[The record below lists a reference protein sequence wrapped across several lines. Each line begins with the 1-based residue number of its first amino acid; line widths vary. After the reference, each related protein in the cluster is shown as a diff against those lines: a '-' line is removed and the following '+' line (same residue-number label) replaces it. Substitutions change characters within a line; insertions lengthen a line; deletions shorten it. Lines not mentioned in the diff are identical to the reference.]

1 MPAVTAS
8 FGGLLLGLLVGLR
21 HAFEPDHLAAISN
34 LVVETRSARRGAL
47 LGAIW
52 GLGHT
57 LALVIVGLVM
67 IVAGTALPVSVAAA
81 FECAVA
87 VMLVV
92 LGVLGIRRALRD
104 GTTGTPRRHR
114 HGVLEHE
121 HALAAPHVHLGRATF
136 AWRPLAIGL
145 VHGLAGS
152 GALTAI
158 VFAELPDTTLRIA
171 YITLFGA
178 GSIAGMG
185 IASGL
190 AGASLGAFGG
200 ADLRRRLALAAGAVS
215 IVVGILWGLPFVR
228 ALAA

>member
-1 MPAVTAS
+1 MTAS
-8 FGGLLLGLLVGLR
+8 LGGLLLGLLVGLR

-34 LVVETRSARRGAL
+34 LVLETRSARRGAL

-57 LALVIVGLVM
+57 LALVLVGIVLM
-67 IVAGTALPVSVAAA
+67 VAGTALPVTIAAVFECGVAA
-81 FECAVA
+81 
-87 VMLVV
+87 MLVI
-92 LGVLGIRRALRD
+92 LGVRGIAGALRE
-104 GTTGTPRRHR
+104 GASGERRRHR
-114 HGVLEHE
+114 HGALEHE
-121 HALAAPHVHLGRATF
+121 HALGAAHVHLGRATF

-152 GALTAI
+152 GALTAL

-185 IASGL
+185 FASGL
-190 AGASLGAFGG
+190 AGASIGAFGG
-200 ADLRRRLALAAGAVS
+200 AQLQRRLALAAGTVS
-215 IVVGILWGLPFVR
+215 IIVGILWGIPFVQ
-228 ALAA
+228 ALTA

>member
-1 MPAVTAS
+1 MTAS
-8 FGGLLLGLLVGLR
+8 FGGLLVGLLVGLR
-21 HAFEPDHLAAISN
+21 HAFEPDHLAAIGT
-34 LVVETRSARRGAL
+34 LVAEQRGARRGAL
-47 LGAIW
+47 IGAIW

-67 IVAGTALPVSVAAA
+67 IVAGTALPASVAAA

-87 VMLVV
+87 VMLVA

-104 GTTGTPRRHR
+104 GAAGEPRRHR
-114 HGVLEHE
+114 HGGVEHE
-121 HALAAPHVHLGRATF
+121 HALASPHLHLGRTTF

-178 GSIAGMG
+178 GSVAGMG
-185 IASGL
+185 LASGL

-200 ADLRRRLALAAGAVS
+200 ALLRRRLALAAGAVS
-215 IVVGILWGLPFVR
+215 VVVGVLWGIPFVR

>member
-1 MPAVTAS
+1 MNAS

-21 HAFEPDHLAAISN
+21 HAFEPDHLAAIGN
-34 LVVETRSARRGAL
+34 LVLETRSARRGVL

-57 LALVIVGLVM
+57 LALIVVGTVL
-67 IVAGTALPVSVAAA
+67 IFAGTALPSSLAAA
-81 FECAVA
+81 FECCVA
-87 VMLVV
+87 VMLVL
-92 LGVLGIRRALRD
+92 LGVRGIARALRE
-104 GTTGTPRRHR
+104 GAAGEPRRHR
-114 HGVLEHE
+114 HGAVEHE
-121 HALAAPHVHLGRATF
+121 HALGSAHVHLGRATF

-152 GALTAI
+152 GALTAL
-158 VFAELPDTTLRIA
+158 VFAELPGTTLRIA

-190 AGASLGAFGG
+190 AGASLRAFGG
-200 ADLRRRLALAAGAVS
+200 THLRRRLALVTGAVS
-215 IVVGILWGLPFVR
+215 VIVGVLWGIPFAT
-228 ALAA
+228 ALLA